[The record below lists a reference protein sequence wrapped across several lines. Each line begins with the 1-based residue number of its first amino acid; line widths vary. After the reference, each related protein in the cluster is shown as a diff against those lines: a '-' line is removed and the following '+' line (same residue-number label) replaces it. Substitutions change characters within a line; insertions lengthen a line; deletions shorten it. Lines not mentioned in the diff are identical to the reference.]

1 MRPLQHPIKKNS
13 YVSRRLIRLLTG
25 MLFAAVLVYGGC
37 KTAQQ
42 SPADDVET
50 AQAFIRYCN
59 SNHFEEAATLLDA
72 AGENQALLKAEQERF
87 AAKTSAAMEKA
98 RAADIIVH
106 EIQPVSE
113 TERIF
118 VYSTSDE
125 PSSQKKLRLVKRG
138 ESWKIILSTSS

>member
-1 MRPLQHPIKKNS
+1 
-13 YVSRRLIRLLTG
+13 
-25 MLFAAVLVYGGC
+25 
-37 KTAQQ
+37 
-42 SPADDVET
+42 
-50 AQAFIRYCN
+50 
-59 SNHFEEAATLLDA
+59 
-72 AGENQALLKAEQERF
+72 
-87 AAKTSAAMEKA
+87 MEKA

-138 ESWKIILSTSS
+138 ESWKIILRTSS